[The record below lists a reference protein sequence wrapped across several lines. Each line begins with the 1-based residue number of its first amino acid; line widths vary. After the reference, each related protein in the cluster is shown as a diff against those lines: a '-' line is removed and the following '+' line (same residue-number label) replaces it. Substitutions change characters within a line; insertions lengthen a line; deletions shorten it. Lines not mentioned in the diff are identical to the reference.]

1 MSLEQ
6 RIGLDSLGLTPIE
19 ESLAFGAEHGFHF
32 INFCADQKAN
42 RLESFDAARVRRV
55 REAAER
61 HGIRIGL
68 HTLSGVNVAEVA
80 PLVGEAV
87 DAWLAAYVDLAT
99 RLGSGWI
106 VVHGGF
112 HFGPDHEARREAGIE
127 RLKRAAG
134 VAEKAGV
141 RLLLENMN
149 REPDVAE
156 VQYLACTLAETRL
169 YLDRLADA
177 GIGWSF
183 TVNHAHMEPEG
194 IDGFL
199 DGLDLGICGEVRLAD
214 NRGQIEE
221 HLQPG
226 DGTIDFGHMFRRIE
240 AMGYAGHY
248 MMAFGTAEDMRRG
261 REHLVARAR
270 EAGVAGI

>member
-1 MSLEQ
+1 MNLKQ
-6 RIGLDSLGLTPIE
+6 RIGLDSLGMTAIE
-19 ESLAFGAEHGFHF
+19 ESLTWGAEHDFHF
-32 INFCADQKAN
+32 INFCVDQKAN
-42 RLESFDAARVRRV
+42 RLESFDDERVRRV
-55 REAAER
+55 RDLAER
-61 HGIRIGL
+61 HDIHIGL
-68 HTLSGVNVAEVA
+68 HTLSGMNVAEIS
-80 PLVGEAV
+80 PLVSEAA
-87 DAWLAAYVDLAT
+87 DAYLRAYVDLAT

-106 VVHGGF
+106 VVHAGY
-112 HFGPDHEARREAGIE
+112 HFGPDHNLRREASLD
-127 RLKRAAG
+127 RLCRAGDYA
-134 VAEKAGV
+134 AKAGV

-156 VQYLACTLAETRL
+156 VQYLACTLEETRL
-169 YLDRLADA
+169 YLGRLVEA

-199 DGLDLGICGEVRLAD
+199 DVLDLGICGEVRLAD

-226 DGTIDFGHMFRRIE
+226 EGTIDFGAMFDRIE
-240 AMGYAGHY
+240 GMGYRGHY
-248 MMAFGTAEDMRRG
+248 MMAFGSHEDMRIG

-270 EAGVAGI
+270 EAGVPGS